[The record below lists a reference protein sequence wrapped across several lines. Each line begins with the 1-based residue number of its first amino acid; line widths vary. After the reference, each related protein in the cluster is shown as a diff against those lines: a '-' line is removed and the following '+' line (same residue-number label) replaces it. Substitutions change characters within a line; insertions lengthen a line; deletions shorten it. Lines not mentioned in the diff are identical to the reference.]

1 MHAEL
6 WNAPTWFLSALTFA
20 MVVMPFA
27 LKPIAAMTKKSLKL
41 CAATL
46 AGTMAARAP
55 PAQKCHQPY
64 RSFVNTARSLRQR
77 PKRRPPSGLVSS
89 QLKAGGSVLTL
100 EGLYK
105 STVNERVESE
115 LLFSDRVV
123 GTRRVQLQT
132 TRATGCGRG
141 AGC

>member
-46 AGTMAARAP
+46 AGTMAVRP
-55 PAQKCHQPY
+55 HHQ
-64 RSFVNTARSLRQR
+64 RRHLLLR
-77 PKRRPPSGLVSS
+77 PSP
-89 QLKAGGSVLTL
+89 
-100 EGLYK
+100 
-105 STVNERVESE
+105 
-115 LLFSDRVV
+115 
-123 GTRRVQLQT
+123 
-132 TRATGCGRG
+132 
-141 AGC
+141 